1 MRNLMMISC
10 VAMFCVTA
18 SAVSVP
24 TVSNVRVSQNQDT
37 RVVSIEYDL
46 VKGVDSISEA
56 IITVDLQTNAVAN
69 AVEGWVSIGG
79 RHCRSLAGDVNR
91 MLSDG
96 TDRKAIW
103 VPDFDLPGVSIDAGC
118 FRAVVKAWP
127 TNSPPDYWAI
137 DLSGG
142 KCHFYYPD
150 ADCLPEGIDSDKWRM
165 EQMLMRRI
173 PARNVVW
180 QMGSPEN
187 ELGRDT
193 STTYGANM
201 EKQHKVKLTH
211 DYYIGVFEV
220 TQYQME
226 VARAGSPNASKFTNS
241 LHWAT
246 RPAEYTNFADR
257 YHENTDPTSS
267 DPSVRHDCLNWKVT
281 GIMRSRTGLN
291 YYLDLPTEAQWE
303 FACRAGTVSALY
315 DGNDLAAATGEDV
328 NLSKLARYKY
338 TVENIN
344 ADYSCSTNSGTA
356 RVGTYEPNA
365 WGLYDML
372 GNVAEMCLDCYGSYT
387 NFTDEISVDPLGPK
401 FCGTVPHD
409 TYPAMHRVIRGG
421 SYQSTAAGCR
431 TSSRAREQIW
441 TSSSSTG
448 ARMCYTLVN
457 DDIVIEGSLSESVPL
472 ATPLVSSAGA
482 PFTAEGS
489 STLRCVPY
497 GGRVTVR

>member
-1 MRNLMMISC
+1 
-10 VAMFCVTA
+10 
-18 SAVSVP
+18 
-24 TVSNVRVSQNQDT
+24 
-37 RVVSIEYDL
+37 
-46 VKGVDSISEA
+46 
-56 IITVDLQTNAVAN
+56 
-69 AVEGWVSIGG
+69 
-79 RHCRSLAGDVNR
+79 
-91 MLSDG
+91 
-96 TDRKAIW
+96 
-103 VPDFDLPGVSIDAGC
+103 GC

-127 TNSPPDYWAI
+127 TNSPPDYWAL

-211 DYYIGVFEV
+211 DYYLGVFEV

-267 DPSVRHDCLNWKVT
+267 DSSVRHSCLNWKVT
-281 GIMRSRTGLN
+281 GTMRNRTGLN

-303 FACRAGTVSALY
+303 FACRAGSTNALY
-315 DGNDLAAATGEDV
+315 DGNELSMETGEDA

-338 TVENIN
+338 TVEDVN

-356 RVGTYEPNA
+356 RVGTYAPND

-472 ATPLVSSAGA
+472 ATSLVSPAHA
-482 PFTAEGS
+482 PSTAEGS